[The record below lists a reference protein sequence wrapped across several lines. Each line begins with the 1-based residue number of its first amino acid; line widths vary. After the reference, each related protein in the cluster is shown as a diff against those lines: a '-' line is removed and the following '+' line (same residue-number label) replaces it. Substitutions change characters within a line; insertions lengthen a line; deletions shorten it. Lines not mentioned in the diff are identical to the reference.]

1 MKKHYSF
8 FLAFAFMTL
17 TLATTDLKAQVSGM
31 PEGYLTDFPV
41 ISTAA
46 NPVWY
51 NMMTSNYPLPAQE
64 QRKNRYMYWDGTT
77 LGSEKLDAG
86 ITAEIQQDK
95 YMWRLEQAPASND
108 ATHKYVYVVSKVDN
122 QQITFFDAGTTNPP
136 VTMSAQ
142 GIQLKMGTSQE
153 LKDLAKFTNEI
164 PVPGQFYLENESVS
178 PTISLLNIG
187 GSTAFVPIWFN
198 AYPSTTKSSG
208 WFFYPAVSSG
218 VEIVKNDML
227 NAYPSPFNNQIQ
239 IDSKLRN
246 LEKVEIYNIQGAK
259 VLSVS
264 INPYKLNTSDL
275 VPGLYM
281 VKAYADGNIYSTKLM
296 KASAN

>member
-1 MKKHYSF
+1 MKKHYSLF
-8 FLAFAFMTL
+8 FAFAFLML
-17 TLATTDLKAQVSGM
+17 MFSTTDLKAQVSGM

-64 QRKNRYMYWDGTT
+64 QRKNRYMYLDGTT
-77 LGSEKLDAG
+77 LGSEKIDAG
-86 ITAEIQQDK
+86 ITAATQNDK
-95 YMWRLEQAPASND
+95 YMWRLEQAPGTND
-108 ATHKYVYVVSKVDN
+108 ATHKYVYLVSKVDN

-136 VTMSAQ
+136 VTMSTQ

-164 PVPGQFYLENESVS
+164 PVPGQFYMENESVS

-187 GSTAFVPIWFN
+187 GSTAFIPIWFN

-208 WFFYPAVSSG
+208 WFFYPAVTSG
-218 VEIVKNDML
+218 VENVKNDL
-227 NAYPSPFNNQIQ
+227 FNAFPNPFNNVIQ
-239 IDSKLRN
+239 IDNKVKN
-246 LEKVEIYNIQGAK
+246 LEKVEIYNVQGSK
-259 VLSVS
+259 VISESV
-264 INPYKLNTSDL
+264 NPYTLNTEAL
-275 VPGLYM
+275 VPGLYI
-281 VKAYADGNIYSTKLM
+281 VKAYAGGNVYSKKLM
-296 KASAN
+296 K

>member
-1 MKKHYSF
+1 MKKHYSLF
-8 FLAFAFMTL
+8 FAFASLMLMFS
-17 TLATTDLKAQVSGM
+17 TTDLKAQVSGM

-41 ISTAA
+41 ISTAT

-64 QRKNRYMYWDGTT
+64 QRKNRYMYWDGTA
-77 LGSEKLDAG
+77 LAADKIDAG
-86 ITAEIQQDK
+86 ITAENQNDK

-108 ATHKYVYVVSKVDN
+108 ATHKYVYLVSKVDN
-122 QQITFFDAGTTNPP
+122 QQISFSNDAGATNPP

-178 PTISLLNIG
+178 PTISLLNISG
-187 GSTAFVPIWFN
+187 TFGLIWFN

-208 WFFYPAVSSG
+208 WFFYPAVTSG
-218 VEIVKNDML
+218 FEAVKNDL
-227 NAYPSPFNNQIQ
+227 FNVYPNPFSNVIQ
-239 IDSKLRN
+239 IDNKVKN
-246 LEKVEIYNIQGAK
+246 LEKVEIYNIQGSK
-259 VLSVS
+259 VINESVS
-264 INPYKLNTSDL
+264 PYTLNTEAL
-275 VPGLYM
+275 VPGLYI
-281 VKAYADGNIYSTKLM
+281 VKAYAGGNVYSKKLV
-296 KASAN
+296 K

>member
-8 FLAFAFMTL
+8 FLAFAFMML
-17 TLATTDLKAQVSGM
+17 TVTTTDLKAQVTGM

-41 ISTAA
+41 ISTAE

-64 QRKNRYMYWDGTT
+64 QRKNRFMYWDGTA
-77 LGSEKLDAG
+77 LGSEKIDAG
-86 ITAEIQQDK
+86 ITAATQNDK

-136 VTMSAQ
+136 VTMSTQ

-153 LKDLAKFTNEI
+153 LKDLAKFTNEV
-164 PVPGQFYLENESVS
+164 PVPGQFYMENESVS

-208 WFFYPAVSSG
+208 WFFYPAVTSG
-218 VEIVKNDML
+218 VEAVKNDL
-227 NAYPSPFNNQIQ
+227 FNAYPNPFSNVIQ
-239 IDSKLRN
+239 IDNKIKN
-246 LEKVEIYNIQGAK
+246 LEKVEIYNIQGSK
-259 VLSVS
+259 VINESV
-264 INPYKLNTSDL
+264 NPYTLNTEVL
-275 VPGLYM
+275 VPGLYV
-281 VKAYADGNIYSTKLM
+281 VKAYAGGNVYSKKLM
-296 KASAN
+296 K

>member
-8 FLAFAFMTL
+8 FLAFAFMML
-17 TLATTDLKAQVSGM
+17 TLATTDVKAQVSGM

-41 ISTAA
+41 ISTAE

-51 NMMTSNYPLPAQE
+51 NMMSSNYGNNVE
-64 QRKNRYMYWDGTT
+64 QRRNRYMYWDGTA
-77 LGSEKLDAG
+77 LAADKIDAG
-86 ITAEIQQDK
+86 ITAEMQQDK
-95 YMWRLEQAPASND
+95 YMWRLEQAPGTND
-108 ATHKYVYVVSKVDN
+108 DTHKYVYLVSKVDN
-122 QQITFFDAGTTNPP
+122 QQISFSNDAGVNNPP

-164 PVPGQFYLENESVS
+164 PVPGQHYLENESVS
-178 PTISLLNIG
+178 PTISLLNISG
-187 GSTAFVPIWFN
+187 TYGLIWFN
-198 AYPSTTKSSG
+198 AYASTTKSSG

-218 VEIVKNDML
+218 VEIVKNDIL

-246 LEKVEIYNIQGAK
+246 LEKVEVYNIQGAK

-296 KASAN
+296 KATAN